1 LFPLL
6 AKKVVFLNCEFD
18 LFLLS
23 CVPANIEIQL
33 LDQIEKALKMVTASE
48 LIEQLT
54 PVVKTFSLDLDE
66 VSISKSGNQRVLDIT
81 VDGDA
86 GVNLDEVAAVS
97 RAISEYLD
105 ASDVMGESP
114 YLLEVGTRG
123 VSSPLTKP
131 VHWERNI
138 GRLVNV
144 AGDAINAIG
153 RITQFENPNVTLLV
167 DGKYRVI
174 NINELSRAHIEV
186 EFKKMPKES
195 SNDDSDDSDD
205 SVDSPQDID

>member
-1 LFPLL
+1 LR
-6 AKKVVFLNCEFD
+6 
-18 LFLLS
+18 

-33 LDQIEKALKMVTASE
+33 LDQIEKVKNMVTASE

-54 PVVKTFSLDLDE
+54 PIVKTFSLDLDE

-131 VHWERNI
+131 VHWARNI
-138 GRLVNV
+138 DRLVNV

-167 DGKYRVI
+167 DGKSRVI

-186 EFKKMPKES
+186 EFKKMPNES
-195 SNDDSDDSDD
+195 SNADSD
-205 SVDSPQDID
+205 DSPQDID